1 LEAIMQIAGTS
12 LRPLE
17 IWRSDVSLD
26 EARNFATS
34 TLATIVRLGSGGMVH
49 GVGPRPHDALV
60 LYELE
65 WDPASRIV
73 REALSELD
81 LDALIKPCPSGES
94 MHHRELAQLGESQFP
109 YLIDRSA
116 GVQLGDSTKIVEHL
130 YASYGDGSPV
140 PVRMRGALARLSSK
154 LASELRRSKP
164 YELPGERPELT
175 LELWNYEASPYCRI
189 AREEL
194 ARLGLPYVSKN
205 LARSSPRRE
214 DFRARFSRE
223 QFPRLYDPN
232 NKTGLFETEAIV
244 MHLQTF
250 YGRMAALADESLV
263 VHPA

>member
-1 LEAIMQIAGTS
+1 MEILGTS

-17 IWRSDVSLD
+17 IWRSDVSL
-26 EARNFATS
+26 EQARTFGTS
-34 TLATIVRLGSGGMVH
+34 LLATMVRLGSGAMVH

-65 WDPASRIV
+65 WCPFSRIV

-81 LDALIKPCPSGES
+81 LDALIKPCPAGES
-94 MHHRELAQLGESQFP
+94 MHHRELAQFGESKFP

-116 GVQLGDSTKIVEHL
+116 GVQLGDSAKIVEHL
-130 YASYGDGSPV
+130 YSQYGDGSPV
-140 PVRMRGALARLSSK
+140 PVRMRGALARSSSK
-154 LASELRRSKP
+154 LASELRAAKK

-194 ARLGLPYVSKN
+194 ARLGLPYVSRN
-205 LARSSPRRE
+205 LARNSPRRE
-214 DFRARFSRE
+214 AFRARFGRL

-232 NKTGLFETEAIV
+232 RSEGLFETHAVIQHV
-244 MHLQTF
+244 QTN
-250 YGRMAALADESLV
+250 YGRMAVLMDDALS